1 MNNYSGQDRR
11 RMTGK
16 EFQHLQEKAHADRIA
31 VAKEKRKASTQKRKK
46 PSGNKMRPTL
56 TIALRDRITDIVE
69 ARTPDAK
76 EMSFEEKA
84 YYLKRIM
91 TNFKNNFY
99 DSHPNKEKYCES
111 NDLEYE
117 INFKRHIDT
126 GGLFREFERL
136 EAALAELDGEVA

>member
-1 MNNYSGQDRR
+1 MNNYSGQTSRR
-11 RMTGK
+11 LTGK
-16 EFQHLQEKAHADRIA
+16 EVQHLAEKTQADRIA
-31 VAKEKRKASTQKRKK
+31 AAKEKRKASTQKRKK
-46 PSGNKMRPTL
+46 PSGNTMRPTL

-76 EMSFEEKA
+76 EMSLEEKA
-84 YYLKRIM
+84 YYLKLIM

-99 DSHPNKEKYCES
+99 DRHPNKEKYCES
-111 NDLEYE
+111 NDLEHE

-136 EAALAELDGEVA
+136 ETKLAELDEEVA